1 MLHADTPLAAAD
13 IARAA
18 EVAYTPAVSALA
30 TLEKR
35 GLAQRT
41 RRAGHDEF
49 EPDKRSAHYPMAY
62 ATALVDLPLADA
74 LRGQRVYGVY
84 AYGSLAQPGGG
95 SRNSDLD
102 LLIVGDVKDRAS
114 MIERLTAVGTR
125 RSLAE
130 AADLDPGSTGHH
142 TFYVATTQTMVKS
155 CFHAPSHASTASL
168 CSTPIR
174 RWRRLTSRA
183 PLRLPAHQPSQAVS
197 R

>member
-1 MLHADTPLAAAD
+1 MLSRTVARVNSVLMLHADTPLAAAD

-18 EVAYTPAVSALA
+18 EVSYTPAVSALA

-35 GLAQRT
+35 GLALRT

-74 LRGQRVYGVY
+74 LRGQRVYVVY

-95 SRNSDLD
+95 SRTSDLD

-114 MIERLTAVGTR
+114 MVEQLTAVGTR
-125 RSLAE
+125 LNRVIDPLVLSPEQFERAKRQQDEHVASALAGVRIMGSL
-130 AADLDPGSTGHH
+130 
-142 TFYVATTQTMVKS
+142 
-155 CFHAPSHASTASL
+155 
-168 CSTPIR
+168 
-174 RWRRLTSRA
+174 
-183 PLRLPAHQPSQAVS
+183 
-197 R
+197 